1 MSTPIPTIDFAP
13 WFAPTS
19 TPSERLAVAKS
30 LVSAFRTVGF
40 AQIINHDVPSS
51 LINEAFSITK
61 QLFDLPPEDK
71 ALAPHPPGPTVH
83 RGYSHPGL
91 EKVYQGFGGDKEMG
105 EKLREVVD
113 WKFFVSASINTLSPK
128 ESYEIGSPHNPD
140 QPNIWLPSSLLPQF
154 QPFMLSLYDRLFLS
168 AREILLAIGTGLELK
183 DPAFLRDFHSG
194 INNQLRL
201 LHYPPVLAKEI
212 ESGEKVRLPAH
223 TDWGSITMVWQDG
236 CGGLEVEKPGVNGE
250 FISVEPREGAVVVN
264 VGDLLMRWTND
275 TLKSTLHRVELPPLA
290 DRYATTPAGERITR
304 ARYSIPYFVGPDVD
318 QTISCLPESVR
329 VGETPKYDPVVF
341 GEYGKMK
348 SALQY

>member
-1 MSTPIPTIDFAP
+1 MSTPVPTIDFSP

-40 AQIINHDVPSS
+40 AQIINHHVPSS
-51 LINEAFSITK
+51 LLAEAFSITK
-61 QLFDLPPEDK
+61 KLFDLSPEEK

-91 EKVYQGFGGDKEMG
+91 EKIHQGFGADKEMVD
-105 EKLREVVD
+105 KLREVVD
-113 WKFFVSASINTLSPK
+113 WK

-140 QPNIWLPSSLLPQF
+140 QPNIWLPSSLLPDF
-154 QPFMLSLYDRLFLS
+154 QPFMLALYDRLFLT

-194 INNQLRL
+194 VNNQLRL
-201 LHYPPVLAKEI
+201 LHYPPVLAREI
-212 ESGEKVRLPAH
+212 EDGEKVRLPAH
-223 TDWGSITMVWQDG
+223 TDWGSITMVWQDE
-236 CGGLEVEKPGVNGE
+236 CGGLEVERPDREGE
-250 FISVEPREGAVVVN
+250 FVSVEPKEGAVLVN

-275 TLKSTLHRVELPPLA
+275 TLKSTLHRVQLPPLA
-290 DRYATTPAGERITR
+290 DRYTTTPTGERMTR
-304 ARYSIPYFVGPDVD
+304 ARYSIPYFVSPDMNK
-318 QTISCLPESVR
+318 TISCLPESVR
-329 VGETPKYDPVVF
+329 AGETPKYEPIVF
-341 GEYGKMK
+341 GEYVKMR